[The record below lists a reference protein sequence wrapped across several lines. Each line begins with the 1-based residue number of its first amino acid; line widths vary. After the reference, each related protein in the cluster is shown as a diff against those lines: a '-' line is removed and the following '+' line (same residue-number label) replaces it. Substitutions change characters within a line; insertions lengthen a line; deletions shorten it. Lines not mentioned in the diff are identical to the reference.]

1 MAIRLIRRRS
11 TFNTFESFSDLV
23 FCTLVLFLVVVM
35 AMALNLGEKAE
46 AVAVDEAE
54 VAERRAE
61 LATIERGIAN
71 REAQALQQADTLR
84 EQADQLARLRRD
96 ASARSTELD
105 QLRLRI
111 DQQRTRM
118 QRLMGVNRF
127 TDRRDPPRWVV
138 AHQWSG
144 VGPDATVLVHPVP
157 RDILARSQAPAGL
170 SEIEQ
175 SQYFSDLRAEFLEL
189 ASTTPG
195 LTPAQYRAFRNAIS
209 QGRLADG
216 SLVDFGEAYR
226 TDLTMVV
233 SGAVHPDYTPKWTDP
248 DQLQELF
255 RLARAG
261 AAFNRL
267 WDDQQ
272 PAPRG
277 TAPGQPA
284 LRFSVQP
291 HPDAAAEP
299 RYRRVAIADQTY
311 SVEQFRLALL
321 SISGGLVLEYD
332 PPPQGDN
339 QPPAWLRTDVLRPAG
354 FIQPAPAPAPPAL

>member
-54 VAERRAE
+54 VAQRRAE
-61 LATIERGIAN
+61 LATIEQGIAD
-71 REAQALQQADTLR
+71 REEQAQQQADTLA
-84 EQADQLARLRRD
+84 QLRRD
-96 ASARSTELD
+96 ADARSAELD
-105 QLRLRI
+105 QLRQRI
-111 DQQRTRM
+111 AQQRTRM
-118 QRLMGVNRF
+118 QQMLGVNRF

-144 VGPDATVLVHPVP
+144 VTPDATVRVHPVP

-175 SQYFSDLRAEFLEL
+175 SRYFSDLRAEFLEI
-189 ASTTPG
+189 TTVVPG

-216 SLVDFGEAYR
+216 SPVDFGEAYR
-226 TDLTMVV
+226 TDLTMVA

-267 WDDQQ
+267 WQDDQ
-272 PAPRG
+272 PTSRG
-277 TAPGQPA
+277 TSLGQPT

-291 HPDAAAEP
+291 HPEADTKP
-299 RYRRVAIADQTY
+299 RHRRILIADQTY

-321 SISGGLVLEYD
+321 SVSGGLVLEYE
-332 PPPQGDN
+332 PPPDTDP
-339 QPPAWLRTDVLRPAG
+339 QPPDWLRTDVLQPAG